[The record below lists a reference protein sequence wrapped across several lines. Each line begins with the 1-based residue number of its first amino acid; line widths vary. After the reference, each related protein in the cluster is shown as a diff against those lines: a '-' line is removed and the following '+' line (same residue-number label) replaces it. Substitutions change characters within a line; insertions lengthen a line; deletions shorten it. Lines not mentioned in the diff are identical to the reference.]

1 MTLGVADVMSDY
13 PGLTRAPAAFVARLN
28 QSNGR
33 IVEYW
38 DLQQAV
44 EAVTGVPNTIENLRT
59 TVKRARAALAGKA
72 IINSAYGIGY
82 SIKWLD
88 K

>member
-1 MTLGVADVMSDY
+1 MTLGVANVMSDY
-13 PGLTRAPAAFVARLN
+13 PGLTRVPAAFVARLN

-59 TVKRARAALAGKA
+59 TVKRARAALAGNV